1 MKLDCFPFPSA
12 GKPLAL
18 RVVGWLLIVVSLLL
32 KSGIAFLA
40 GVVLVIAST
49 GRDVVIDGGLVLRYV
64 LFKVRV
70 SDVDEILR
78 LSELERGKL
87 VKWATPL
94 ILEPFFLVLSLLILL
109 KRGAE
114 ASILLP
120 ALLYCIAMYS
130 EMLIFPLK
138 VLKERLGLSVLVPLL
153 VSLPF
158 VLVNREALP
167 AMPFVWGTGTLSL
180 MNMLLRDG
188 VVIRTKGMSYLLLCG
203 DSRRLMGVLANVPK
217 DN

>member
-18 RVVGWLLIVVSLLL
+18 RVVGWLLIAVSLLTE
-32 KSGIAFLA
+32 SGTAFLA

-49 GRDVVIDGGLVLRYV
+49 GRDVVIDGSLVLRYA
-64 LFKVRV
+64 LFKIRV
-70 SDVDEILR
+70 SDVDEILC
-78 LSELERGKL
+78 LSELERGRL
-87 VKWATPL
+87 VKWMTPL

-114 ASILLP
+114 VSMLLP
-120 ALLYCIAMYS
+120 ALLYWIAMYS

-138 VLKERLGLSVLVPLL
+138 VLKERLGLSLLVPLL

-167 AMPFVWGTGTLSL
+167 AMLFVWGTGTLSL
-180 MNMLLRDG
+180 MNLLLRDG
-188 VVIRTKGMSYLLLCG
+188 VVIRAGRRSYLLLCG
-203 DSRRLMGVLANVPK
+203 DSRRLVGVLANAPQ
-217 DN
+217 DD